1 MKIIIVGSGKVGY
14 TLAEQ
19 LVREKHDIT
28 VLDRKEEALKKV
40 SDTLDLMTVR
50 GSGVSVNCLREAGA
64 ETADVLV
71 AATDSDEINMVCCLM
86 SKNVGTKYTIAR
98 IRDPEYTDGLG
109 SLQRDL
115 GIDLIINPE
124 SATAAEISR
133 LLRFPAAANI
143 DSFCRGKVELMGFRL
158 QEGDFLVG
166 KPLRDLSDR
175 VKKLSL
181 LFCAAQRDDGVIIPN
196 GAFVPRAGDKLYLV
210 GRPGSLDQFFRT
222 LGRYTPKVN
231 SVFIAG
237 GGRSPSIWPSCW
249 SAPGCR

>member
-98 IRDPEYTDGLG
+98 IRDPEYTDGLAPPP
-109 SLQRDL
+109 Q
-115 GIDLIINPE
+115 
-124 SATAAEISR
+124 
-133 LLRFPAAANI
+133 
-143 DSFCRGKVELMGFRL
+143 
-158 QEGDFLVG
+158 
-166 KPLRDLSDR
+166 
-175 VKKLSL
+175 
-181 LFCAAQRDDGVIIPN
+181 
-196 GAFVPRAGDKLYLV
+196 
-210 GRPGSLDQFFRT
+210 
-222 LGRYTPKVN
+222 
-231 SVFIAG
+231 
-237 GGRSPSIWPSCW
+237 RSPACCDSPPPPTSTASAGARW
-249 SAPGCR
+249 S